1 MSISSVLPG
10 VVPVQP
16 PAASESFGGLGG
28 VGLGVVIFIAVFLGI
43 VFVWLIKNT
52 GRRD

>member
-1 MSISSVLPG
+1 MSIPSSLADWAPA
-10 VVPVQP
+10 QP
-16 PAASESFGGLGG
+16 PAASESFGGLGA